1 MGEKLKAVDNVTKPK
16 EGASNEATLK
26 SQQTKPSEFPK
37 HNISAVKITRFPN
50 PQTVANDGEIE
61 IVRLENENNTLIEE
75 VQSLELQLDLRT
87 KEVVALKI
95 ENKDLQVKWNCVSLF
110 FLSIFIGKFYQHIK
124 YDFGM

>member
-1 MGEKLKAVDNVTKPK
+1 M
-16 EGASNEATLK
+16 
-26 SQQTKPSEFPK
+26 
-37 HNISAVKITRFPN
+37 
-50 PQTVANDGEIE
+50 ANDGEIE

-110 FLSIFIGKFYQHIK
+110 FPFPL
-124 YDFGM
+124 